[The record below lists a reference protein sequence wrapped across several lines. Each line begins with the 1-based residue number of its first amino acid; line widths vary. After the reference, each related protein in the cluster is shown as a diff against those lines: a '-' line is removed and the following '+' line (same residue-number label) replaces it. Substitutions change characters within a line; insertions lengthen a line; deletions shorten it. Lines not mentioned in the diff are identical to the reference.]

1 MRLYDLINLEGSNDV
16 VLALKDDKLDF
27 RAELDNTTRESLA
40 QSIEK
45 LEKAVKYLLVM
56 HNNELEDIKEVVE
69 TLIAD
74 IDAGIYA

>member
-1 MRLYDLINLEGSNDV
+1 M
-16 VLALKDDKLDF
+16 
-27 RAELDNTTRESLA
+27 TRESLA

-45 LEKAVKYLLVM
+45 LEKAIKYLLVI